1 MSESQKIKS
10 FARAILVMVLGGL
23 LIKWA
28 MESRRAP
35 VFVAARGGEDVGEFG
50 GDFHFLRS
58 HYTAPRSEAESNHFI
73 DLWSPGDLVKLLQQ
87 NGLTNNRALFVD
99 SHGRSGFS
107 WHGGRYGFYPH
118 QELLSAGQEAP
129 AYSAKDLATLL
140 GASAVEIHN
149 LVLIGCN
156 SEGRLRSQEFRKYFV
171 NATNITYMAA
181 GELAFKPMFLQAI
194 SRKSSEIEPLHG
206 RIRVVS
212 AHRTEAVI
220 SGAAM
225 PGFSP
230 LGAYLAD
237 LYLPGAKKPF
247 RRQKAGRELLLPVP
261 DTERAA
267 LDAATVSRM
276 IR

>member
-28 MESRRAP
+28 LESRRAP
-35 VFVAARGGEDVGEFG
+35 VLVSARSEERPGEFG
-50 GDFHFLRS
+50 GDLEFLRS
-58 HYTAPRSEAESNHFI
+58 HYTGPQSRAESNHYI
-73 DLWSPGDLVKLLQQ
+73 DLWSPSGLVKLVQQ

-99 SHGRSGFS
+99 SHARSGFS
-107 WHGGRYGFYPH
+107 WHGGRYGVYPH
-118 QELLSAGQEAP
+118 RDLLAAGQKTP
-129 AYSAKDLATLL
+129 AYSAKDLASLL
-140 GASAVEIHN
+140 GASAMEIHN

-156 SEGRLRSQEFRKYFV
+156 SEGRLRSQEFRKYFI

-194 SRKSSEIEPLHG
+194 SRNSSDVEPLHG

-212 AHRTEAVI
+212 AYRTEAVI
-220 SGAAM
+220 SGASM
-225 PGFSP
+225 PGFAP
-230 LGAYLAD
+230 LGAYMAD

-247 RRQKAGRELLLPVP
+247 RRQKAGRELLVP
-261 DTERAA
+261 ASSTERAA
-267 LDAATVSRM
+267 LEAATVSPM